1 MFQTYK
7 TKLQNTNVLSSKGIT
22 INTYEYYQQ
31 FAKEF
36 GHIER
41 KLFVDLYVRGHNEN
55 QTKVR
60 YCRLYDLTSRQY
72 NSIKRQLDGR
82 VKARRELQKLY
93 IKETTEKIIHLQGVI
108 IKKVEQKEKAHEKL
122 LQMNGKEKNFTK
134 KVRSYRKQKHT
145 IHQKK
150 RRLYRLELKLKRLQE
165 DEKNKKIRICFG
177 SKEWFHKQFHLEENK
192 LTFKEWKQKWQE
204 KRAAQFT
211 FIGSSDEKNGNQT
224 CMYDTDNHLRI
235 RVDNQ
240 NETTY
245 GTHFTVPNVVFPY
258 GQEQLDVA
266 KIGRVGY
273 TKGKGNKVTYY
284 RALTFKFIRE
294 EDNWYLCAT
303 VDVDMPDIQTIK
315 GNGCIGIDCN
325 ANFLSVTE
333 TDRFGNPIYTFDVPL
348 KGYNVSSEVAEQSLS
363 VALKQVVEYA
373 LEKKKPIAYEDLD
386 FKKKK
391 LQLRESSK
399 NGARLLSGFY
409 YSRYKELLQ
418 HKCLKIG
425 VEAIPVNPAYTSQI
439 GHTVFMKRYGLSSH
453 GSAACVIARRGMDL
467 TFEKVPYACP
477 LGYPKKMNRSM
488 ERKKQWASATKHWKK
503 HTFQQKLYVLSKLG

>member
-1 MFQTYK
+1 M
-7 TKLQNTNVLSSKGIT
+7 
-22 INTYEYYQQ
+22 
-31 FAKEF
+31 
-36 GHIER
+36 
-41 KLFVDLYVRGHNEN
+41 
-55 QTKVR
+55 
-60 YCRLYDLTSRQY
+60 
-72 NSIKRQLDGR
+72 
-82 VKARRELQKLY
+82 
-93 IKETTEKIIHLQGVI
+93 
-108 IKKVEQKEKAHEKL
+108 EQKEKAHEKL
-122 LQMNGKEKNFTK
+122 LQMNGKENNFTK

-165 DEKNKKIRICFG
+165 DEKNKTIRICFG

-211 FIGSSDEKNGNQT
+211 FIGSSDEKNGNQI

-325 ANFLSVTE
+325 ANFY
-333 TDRFGNPIYTFDVPL
+333 R
-348 KGYNVSSEVAEQSLS
+348 
-363 VALKQVVEYA
+363 
-373 LEKKKPIAYEDLD
+373 
-386 FKKKK
+386 
-391 LQLRESSK
+391 
-399 NGARLLSGFY
+399 
-409 YSRYKELLQ
+409 
-418 HKCLKIG
+418 
-425 VEAIPVNPAYTSQI
+425 
-439 GHTVFMKRYGLSSH
+439 
-453 GSAACVIARRGMDL
+453 
-467 TFEKVPYACP
+467 
-477 LGYPKKMNRSM
+477 
-488 ERKKQWASATKHWKK
+488 
-503 HTFQQKLYVLSKLG
+503 